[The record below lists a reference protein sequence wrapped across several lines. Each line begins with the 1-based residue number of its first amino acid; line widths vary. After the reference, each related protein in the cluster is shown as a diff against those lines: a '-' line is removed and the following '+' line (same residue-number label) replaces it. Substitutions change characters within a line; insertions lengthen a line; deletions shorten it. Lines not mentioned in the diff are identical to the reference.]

1 MNFQGQAL
9 HGQNM
14 LTSGYANKKL
24 AASMGLN
31 NSENLEPLIGPNGS
45 LISLNSSLI
54 CLNATFYTEYSA
66 DIEG

>member
-9 HGQNM
+9 HGQNL
-14 LTSGYANKKL
+14 LTSGYAYKKL
-24 AASMGLN
+24 APSMVLN
-31 NSENLEPLIGPNGS
+31 INENLEPLIGPNGS

-54 CLNATFYTEYSA
+54 CLNATFYTEYGA